1 MRGAIF
7 DIDGTLLDSMNVWY
21 DLIDNFFKEYGAVLS
36 EEESSSIKE
45 LTLDESIPMIIDRF
59 KLPLTTDELLKEFKR
74 RMFIEYSENIPLKA
88 GAKEYV
94 QKLYKNGVKIAVA
107 TSGYE
112 ALCKAALTR
121 LGIWNCIDAAAFSSE
136 VGVNKSNPDVYLLA
150 AQRIGIPPEECI
162 VFEDIISGI
171 DGAKKGNFITCA
183 VYDDSNAD
191 ETETLKKLAD
201 YYITNWSQAEDMNFS

>member
-21 DLIDNFFKEYGAVLS
+21 DLIDNFFEEYGAVLS
-36 EEESSSIKE
+36 DEESRNIKE
-45 LTLDESIPMIIDRF
+45 LTLDESIPMIIDRLR
-59 KLPLTTDELLKEFKR
+59 LPLTTDELLEEFKH

-94 QKLYKNGVKIAVA
+94 QKLHKNGIKIAVA

-112 ALCKAALTR
+112 GLCKAALTR
-121 LGIWNCIDAAAFSSE
+121 LGIWDCIDASAFSSE

-150 AQRIGIPPEECI
+150 AQRIGISPEECI
-162 VFEDIISGI
+162 VFEDIVSGLG
-171 DGAKKGNFITCA
+171 GAKKGNFVTCA

-201 YYITNWSQAEDMNFS
+201 YYITDWSQAENINVL

>member
-171 DGAKKGNFITCA
+171 DGAKKGSFITCA
-183 VYDDSNAD
+183 V
-191 ETETLKKLAD
+191 
-201 YYITNWSQAEDMNFS
+201 